1 MELYKLLGCIFSVV
15 CNLAIGWGWR
25 RDLRMLELEGTGR
38 VLYFGLSP
46 IERFFPIIVD
56 CHPFFS

>member
-1 MELYKLLGCIFSVV
+1 
-15 CNLAIGWGWR
+15 
-25 RDLRMLELEGTGR
+25 MLELEGTGR
-38 VLYFGLSP
+38 VLYFGLSS